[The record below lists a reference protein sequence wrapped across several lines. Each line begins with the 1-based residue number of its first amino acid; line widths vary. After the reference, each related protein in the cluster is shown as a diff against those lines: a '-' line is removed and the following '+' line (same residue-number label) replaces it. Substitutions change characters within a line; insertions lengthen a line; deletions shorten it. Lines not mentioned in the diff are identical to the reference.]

1 MLPWVLWPII
11 ANDWIWEGGHR
22 NLWFI
27 AGWSEVQWQPGTMN
41 WHLRWK
47 GQSCGTDLLTCLHK
61 LLLVSRLNGIV
72 GHPADDAENFFGVR
86 KKPTHPRSAVSVVVV
101 WEWKRDIRV
110 FSPDIWDGPPL
121 PRSSLG
127 QAWEQEASRLH
138 LPGDPGSEGH
148 HEVSLNLPCRTQSS
162 KSPVGQTLGPWRRTF
177 QTAGCDSW
185 PIEYFKDSE
194 KNCAF

>member
-47 GQSCGTDLLTCLHK
+47 GQSCGTELLTCLHK

-127 QAWEQEASRLH
+127 QAWAKPGSRKPLGYTFQETLAQRGIMRFPWTFPAGLKAASH
-138 LPGDPGSEGH
+138 LLDKHWDPGEG
-148 HEVSLNLPCRTQSS
+148 LS
-162 KSPVGQTLGPWRRTF
+162 KLQVVIHGQ
-177 QTAGCDSW
+177 
-185 PIEYFKDSE
+185 
-194 KNCAF
+194 